1 MKRNITVIRRIL
13 TYIIFICA
21 YTSVYAQDYLSDIY
35 VTSDTLE
42 VYFRLSDDSLDPQFK
57 NNGANLRAFAERYT
71 DLMKDSGRNVRS
83 ILVVSGASPEGSTS
97 LNQSLSDKRAEVVFR
112 YMVEAGLADPEDIEI
127 ESRGIDWKGLTEL
140 VRKSSLAFRDDV
152 LEILGQPEWIRKDG
166 KIIDGRKN
174 MLMRYD
180 DGKAWKELQ
189 HRYFQDLRATRV
201 MISYSIRK
209 ESQAPVE
216 DVIVAQEPSS
226 SVLVAEEPG
235 TPVEDEPDTIPSTEG
250 WSRKLHV
257 KTNVIGL
264 AGAIANAGVEVD
276 LGRHW
281 SFNLPVYYSS
291 WNYFRETLKFRT
303 LAIQPEFRYWI
314 SEDNDG
320 FYAGAHF
327 GTGYYNFAFGGD
339 YRYQDH
345 DGRTPALGG
354 GISLGYRLPMGR
366 DSRWRVEFSLGA
378 GGYSLHYDVFH
389 NTAETKDGL
398 MTGSVRR
405 TYWGIDQAAV
415 SFSYSFDLKRKGGR
429 R

>member
-1 MKRNITVIRRIL
+1 MKRKITVIRRIL
-13 TYIIFICA
+13 TYIFFICA

-57 NNGANLRAFAERYT
+57 NNGANLRAFAERYK
-71 DLMKDSGRNVRS
+71 DLMKDSGGNVRS
-83 ILVVSGASPEGSTS
+83 ILVVSGASPEGSST
-97 LNQSLSDKRAEVVFR
+97 LNQALSDKRAEVVFR
-112 YMVEAGLADPEDIEI
+112 YMVDSGLADPEDIEI
-127 ESRGIDWKGLTEL
+127 ESRGIDWKGLTEI
-140 VRKSSLAFRDDV
+140 VSKSSLAFRDDV

-216 DVIVAQEPSS
+216 DVNIADTPDSPVYA
-226 SVLVAEEPG
+226 AEE
-235 TPVEDEPDTIPSTEG
+235 VESPAEEETDAIPATEG
-250 WSRKLHV
+250 WCPELHV
-257 KTNVIGL
+257 KTNVLGL
-264 AGAIANAGVEVD
+264 AAAIANVGVEVD

-327 GTGYYNFAFGGD
+327 GAGYYNFAFGGD

-345 DGRTPALGG
+345 DGKTPALGG
-354 GISLGYRLPMGR
+354 GIGLGYRLPISKNGR
-366 DSRWRVEFSLGA
+366 WGVEFSIGA
-378 GGYSLHYDVFH
+378 GAYRVHYDIFH

-405 TYWGIDQAAV
+405 TYCGIDQAAV
-415 SFSYSFDLKRKGGR
+415 SFSYSFDLRRKGGKR
-429 R
+429 

>member
-1 MKRNITVIRRIL
+1 MRIKKYYIALIFMLLGVCVAHAQENRTEICIDFRVNSIVIDSEYSDNAARMQEMVEFLQNIRLDSTINLI
-13 TYIIFICA
+13 
-21 YTSVYAQDYLSDIY
+21 
-35 VTSDTLE
+35 E
-42 VYFRLSDDSLDPQFK
+42 VSFC
-57 NNGANLRAFAERYT
+57 GA
-71 DLMKDSGRNVRS
+71 
-83 ILVVSGASPEGSTS
+83 ASPEGSYQINRK
-97 LNQSLSDKRAEVVFR
+97 LAQGRLSA
-112 YMVEAGLADPEDIEI
+112 L
-127 ESRGIDWKGLTEL
+127 ES
-140 VRKSSLAFRDDV
+140 F
-152 LEILGQPEWIRKDG
+152 
-166 KIIDGRKN
+166 
-174 MLMRYD
+174 
-180 DGKAWKELQ
+180 
-189 HRYFQDLRATRV
+189 
-201 MISYSIRK
+201 IRK
-209 ESQAPVE
+209 EVDIPDSLITRNDSYIPWDYLKSQIEESELAGKEEVIAILEEEARLVSYLNPDSQIDSRILKLKALDGGKVWKQLNERFFEQMRNACAVFVTYQKEIPAVQEIADASDTVAP
-216 DVIVAQEPSS
+216 EPI
-226 SVLVAEEPG
+226 AE
-235 TPVEDEPDTIPSTEG
+235 TITDSEAETCVCEEEG

-314 SEDNDG
+314 SEDNNG

-327 GTGYYNFAFGGD
+327 GAGYYNFAFGGD

-415 SFSYSFDLKRKGGR
+415 SFSYSFDLKKKGGKR
-429 R
+429 